1 MFGQITKVGIKVEQ
15 LQMKDEILKI
25 LDEKRVGTLC
35 TMKGDQPFARYM
47 IFRHEGFILYTIS
60 SKKTEK
66 VQDILNNPK
75 VHILFGFESSGHGK
89 PKPYLDIIAT
99 ATIQNEEELKDRLW
113 HDNFLKYL
121 TGPDDPNYIIIQCEP
136 KLIRLMN
143 HPEVD
148 GPYTLSFS

>member
-1 MFGQITKVGIKVEQ
+1 MDKIESRDNVEKKQIT
-15 LQMKDEILKI
+15 DEILRI

-47 IFRHEGFILYTIS
+47 IFRHEEFILYTIS

-75 VHILFGFESSGHGK
+75 VHILFGFESGMQGR
-89 PKPYLDIIAT
+89 PKPYLDITAT
-99 ATIQNEEELKDRLW
+99 ATIHDEKELKDRLW

-121 TGPDDPNYIIIQCEP
+121 TGPDDPNYIIIRCEP
-136 KLIRLMN
+136 KTIRLMN
-143 HPEVD
+143 HPDLD